1 MTAANTLRAELQANI
16 AECATNIV
24 ADLKRQGISTEVA
37 IAIAATVVG
46 MLTDDLPAEQ
56 RATFL
61 TAYARDIL
69 RVPRYDA

>member
-24 ADLKRQGISTEVA
+24 ADLKRQNISTQVG
-37 IAIAATVVG
+37 IAIAATVVD
-46 MLTDDLPAEQ
+46 LLADKLPAEQ

-61 TAYARDIL
+61 RAYARDLL